1 MSSRCSLHIR
11 QQPRAARAGPDGKDR
26 RPIDPPPVLQLLMT
40 DFNPDS
46 PADLEELQNSYYVVH
61 CRLVSANSPR
71 RDVSTLASTTE
82 DGSKEIQRLLLG
94 TAVASPQH
102 TKDDP
107 DSETM
112 PQHPISEESSG
123 PPSPSSRFI
132 TVSSAKGKQRAPAA
146 MPCTFFIFADLSV
159 RKAGEYRLEF
169 NLMKVEAMTLVPG
182 ASMPI
187 LHNVATQ
194 VFRVVN
200 AKDFDQVQP
209 STTLVRGLIER
220 GAGFPLKL
228 KKGTREGQRRQPT
241 GSNRMDTGS
250 NEDGTDEEEEDE

>member
-1 MSSRCSLHIR
+1 M
-11 QQPRAARAGPDGKDR
+11 DF
-26 RPIDPPPVLQLLMT
+26 DPE
-40 DFNPDS
+40 N
-46 PADLEELQNSYYVVH
+46 PADVAEIQNSYYVVH
-61 CRLVSANSPR
+61 CRLVSAMSPH

-82 DGSKEIQRLLLG
+82 DGSNEIQRLLLG
-94 TAVASPQH
+94 TAVASPHH

-107 DSETM
+107 DHETM
-112 PQHPISEESSG
+112 PEHPTSDVMSG

-132 TVSSAKGKQRAPAA
+132 PVSSARGKQRASTTT
-146 MPCTFFIFADLSV
+146 PCTFFIFADISV

-169 NLMKVEAMTLVPG
+169 NLMKVEAMALVPG

-187 LHNVATQ
+187 LHTVATD
-194 VFRVVN
+194 VFKVVN

-228 KKGTREGQRRQPT
+228 KKGTREGQRRRPG
-241 GSNRMDTGS
+241 GSDRMDTGS
-250 NEDGTDEEEEDE
+250 NEDGSDEEEEDE